1 MSMQIHISNLIEITN
16 PTKEILDFV
25 TDTYVYNNPSY
36 DKKRRMGFYLGK
48 TPKTI
53 RLYEM
58 YNDNIYLPIGCFSDI
73 WNQHRIPKDYQ
84 DYTVTREM
92 ICESKMQL
100 REYQKPV
107 PNACKKYC
115 NGLILMPCGT
125 GKSITMLQ
133 TACFLKQKTLW
144 LCTTKDLLQQAENY
158 ITNLTNATTSRI
170 TEGKCDTSG
179 DFVFATMQTLYK
191 IIEKGEIEQDVFGC
205 VIADEVQH
213 CMVSDESI
221 MQFKT
226 CFEYFCARYK
236 FGCTATLRTPNPLW
250 ECIPKIVGDILYEL
264 KKEGDFLV
272 GYYENKKVCEVP
284 LIDFQVPIRVNII
297 NTNYSVIDKD
307 VFNKDGMTLSYA
319 KLLTDIGND
328 EERNQMIIDLL
339 NSLDS
344 STIVLSDRVEQLK
357 YLQKKVPNSVEI
369 DGSTKKSVRE
379 KAIEDMKNG
388 NKKVLFASYQLA
400 REGLDITRLE
410 NLVMA
415 TPVKDFAIV
424 IQACGRIQRPFG
436 NKKVGNVYDFVDDV
450 SFLNRFYSKRKSI
463 YKKEK
468 WEVIK

>member
-1 MSMQIHISNLIEITN
+1 MNQA
-16 PTKEILDFV
+16 KERCEQ
-25 TDTYVYNNPSY
+25 N
-36 DKKRRMGFYLGK
+36 
-48 TPKTI
+48 
-53 RLYEM
+53 
-58 YNDNIYLPIGCFSDI
+58 
-73 WNQHRIPKDYQ
+73 
-84 DYTVTREM
+84 M
-92 ICESKMQL
+92 ICKTS
-100 REYQKPV
+100 
-107 PNACKKYC
+107 C
-115 NGLILMPCGT
+115 
-125 GKSITMLQ
+125 IT
-133 TACFLKQKTLW
+133 
-144 LCTTKDLLQQAENY
+144 D
-158 ITNLTNATTSRI
+158 
-170 TEGKCDTSG
+170 GKCDTSG
-179 DFVFATMQTLYK
+179 DIVFCTVQTLRNFVEK
-191 IIEKGEIEQDVFGC
+191 QEISQNEFGMLIIDECHRLCVSAESTMMFEQC
-205 VIADEVQH
+205 LN
-213 CMVSDESI
+213 
-221 MQFKT
+221 
-226 CFEYFCARYK
+226 YFASRYK
-236 FGCTATLRTPNPLW
+236 LGISATLHRSDGLQK
-250 ECIPKIVGDILYEL
+250 CITKLLGNVLYEV
-264 KKEGDFLV
+264 KKENDKLV

-284 LIDFQVPIRVNII
+284 LIDFQVPIKVNII
-297 NTNYSVIDKD
+297 NTDYSVIDKD

-328 EERNQMIIDLL
+328 KERNQMIIDLL

>member
-1 MSMQIHISNLIEITN
+1 MKVILSNIIEIIEPTPEIFAYCENNLKFKN
-16 PTKEILDFV
+16 PDYE
-25 TDTYVYNNPSY
+25 
-36 DKKRRMGFYLGK
+36 KKKRMGFWVGAMSK
-48 TPKTI
+48 EIK
-53 RLYEM
+53 LYNY
-58 YNDNIYLPIGCFSDI
+58 YNNRIYLPIGCFDDI
-73 WNQHRIPKDYQ
+73 YRICPDKNIYEDYSV
-84 DYTVTREM
+84 TVPVK
-92 ICESKMQL
+92 IESSIKL
-100 REYQKPV
+100 RTYQEPCLK
-107 PNACKKYC
+107 ALEKYV
-115 NGLILMPCGT
+115 NGLFVLPAGT
-125 GKSITMLQ
+125 GKTQCALQ
-133 TACFLKQKTLW
+133 CVAKLKQKTCW
-144 LCTTKDLLQQAENY
+144 ITHTRDLMNQAKERCEQNMKCK
-158 ITNLTNATTSRI
+158 TSVI
-170 TEGKCDTSG
+170 SDGECDLNG
-179 DFVFATMQTLYK
+179 DIVFATVQTLRNFVEK
-191 IIEKGEIEQDVFGC
+191 ETISQNAFGLIIIDECHRLCTSAESTMMFEQC
-205 VIADEVQH
+205 LN
-213 CMVSDESI
+213 
-221 MQFKT
+221 
-226 CFEYFCARYK
+226 YFASRYK
-236 FGCTATLRTPNPLW
+236 LGLTATLHRADGL
-250 ECIPKIVGDILYEL
+250 EKCIPKLLGNVLYEV
-264 KKEGDFLV
+264 KKEGESLV

-284 LIDFQVPIRVNII
+284 LIDFQVPIKVNII
-297 NTNYSVIDKD
+297 NTDYSVIDKD
-307 VFNKDGMTLSYA
+307 VFNRDGMTLSYA

-328 EERNQMIIDLL
+328 EERNQTIIDLL

>member
-1 MSMQIHISNLIEITN
+1 MKVILSNIIEIIEPTPEIFAYCENNLKFKN
-16 PTKEILDFV
+16 PDYE
-25 TDTYVYNNPSY
+25 
-36 DKKRRMGFYLGK
+36 KKKRMGFWVGAMSK
-48 TPKTI
+48 EIK
-53 RLYEM
+53 LYNY
-58 YNDNIYLPIGCFSDI
+58 YNNRIYLPIGCFDDI
-73 WNQHRIPKDYQ
+73 YRICPDKNIYEDYSV
-84 DYTVTREM
+84 TVPVK
-92 ICESKMQL
+92 IESSIKL
-100 REYQKPV
+100 RTYQEPCLK
-107 PNACKKYC
+107 ALEKYV
-115 NGLILMPCGT
+115 NGLFVLPAGT
-125 GKSITMLQ
+125 GKTQCALQ
-133 TACFLKQKTLW
+133 CVAKLKQKTCW
-144 LCTTKDLLQQAENY
+144 ITHTRDLMNQAKERCEQNMKCK
-158 ITNLTNATTSRI
+158 TSVI
-170 TEGKCDTSG
+170 SDGECDLSG
-179 DFVFATMQTLYK
+179 DIVFATVQTLRNFVEK
-191 IIEKGEIEQDVFGC
+191 ETISQTAFGLIIIDECHRLCTSAESTMMFEQC
-205 VIADEVQH
+205 LN
-213 CMVSDESI
+213 
-221 MQFKT
+221 
-226 CFEYFCARYK
+226 YFASRYK
-236 FGCTATLRTPNPLW
+236 LGLTATLHRADGL
-250 ECIPKIVGDILYEL
+250 EKCIPKLLGNVLYEV
-264 KKEGDFLV
+264 KKEGELLV

-284 LIDFQVPIRVNII
+284 LIDFQVPIKVNII
-297 NTNYSVIDKD
+297 NTDYSVIDKD
-307 VFNKDGMTLSYA
+307 VFNRDGMTLSYA

-328 EERNQMIIDLL
+328 EERNQMIINLL